1 MPRDGG
7 PTREKL
13 LDAALKLWAV
23 RGLEGTTLADINEA
37 AGQRNTSAIQ
47 YHFDGRDGL
56 IRAIYARF
64 VPGVIAHHEELL
76 ERARTSRRVRP
87 AAEAIVLPLGKLLTG
102 DWRDR
107 AFVELLAQMFAGT
120 QISDPQWV
128 DLVGIQLVRRNG
140 EGVIGE
146 VDALILDRIAPLPPP
161 LGIMRLTVASHFVAR
176 SLADFARHWDK
187 HGPQGSEDPEL
198 FISNLVDMFIA
209 TLTAPVSA
217 SSSAVLA
224 TVNEKS
230 GRRSQS
236 IAAGARSLRKRSAS
250 PTSAGRPHAK

>member
-1 MPRDGG
+1 
-7 PTREKL
+7 
-13 LDAALKLWAV
+13 
-23 RGLEGTTLADINEA
+23 LEGTTLADINEA

-56 IRAIYARF
+56 IRAIYQRF
-64 VPGVIAHHEELL
+64 VPRVIDHHEELL

-87 AAEAIVLPLGKLLTG
+87 AAEALVLPLGKLLTG

-107 AFVELLAQMFAGT
+107 AFVELFAQMFAGT
-120 QISDPQWV
+120 QISDPQWG
-128 DLVGIQLVRRNG
+128 DLAGVRLVRRNG

-146 VDALILDRIAPLPPP
+146 AESLLLDRIAPLPAP
-161 LGIMRLTVASHFVAR
+161 LAIMRISVASHFVSR

-187 HGPQGSEDPEL
+187 HGPRRSDDPQL

-217 SSSAVLA
+217 STSAVLA
-224 TVNEKS
+224 TVNEKP
-230 GRRSQS
+230 GRRTQS
-236 IAAGARSLRKRSAS
+236 LAARARNPRKRPGTRVRISAK
-250 PTSAGRPHAK
+250 PD

>member
-1 MPRDGG
+1 
-7 PTREKL
+7 
-13 LDAALKLWAV
+13 
-23 RGLEGTTLADINEA
+23 LEGTTLADINEA

-56 IRAIYARF
+56 IRAIYQRF
-64 VPGVIAHHEELL
+64 MPRVIAHHEELL

-87 AAEAIVLPLGKLLTG
+87 AAEAIVLPLGRLLTG

-120 QISDPQWV
+120 QINDPQWT
-128 DLVGIQLVRRNG
+128 DLVGMQLVHRNG
-140 EGVIGE
+140 EGDIGE
-146 VDALILDRIAPLPPP
+146 VDALILDRVAPLPAP
-161 LGIMRLTVASHFVAR
+161 LAMMRLSVASHFVAR
-176 SLADFARHWDK
+176 SMADFARQWDK
-187 HGPQGSEDPEL
+187 HGARQSDDPQL

-224 TVNEKS
+224 TVDEKP
-230 GRRSQS
+230 GRRTQS
-236 IAAGARSLRKRSAS
+236 LAGRARSPRKRPGTQVRISAES
-250 PTSAGRPHAK
+250 D

>member
-64 VPGVIAHHEELL
+64 VPRVMADYEELVQ
-76 ERARTSRRVRP
+76 RAKASRRVRP
-87 AAEAIVLPLGKLLTG
+87 AAEAIVLPLGKLITG

-107 AFVELLAQMFAGT
+107 AFVEIFAQMLAGT
-120 QISDPQWV
+120 RISDPQWAN
-128 DLVGIQLVRRNG
+128 LVEIPVVRRNG
-140 EGVIGE
+140 EGEIGE
-146 VDALILDRIAPLPPP
+146 GEALLLDRIPPLPAPLAT
-161 LGIMRLTVASHFVAR
+161 IRMTVAGTFVAR
-176 SLADFARHWDK
+176 SLADFCRHWDK
-187 HGPQGSEDPEL
+187 HGPRGSDDPQL

-209 TLTAPVSA
+209 TMTAPVSA
-217 SSSAVLA
+217 STSAALA
-224 TVNEKS
+224 ATDDQHP
-230 GRRSQS
+230 RRSR
-236 IAAGARSLRKRSAS
+236 GVN
-250 PTSAGRPHAK
+250 GRPHRLTQAGKPRKRKQA

>member
-1 MPRDGG
+1 VPRDGG

-56 IRAIYARF
+56 IRAIFQRF
-64 VPGVIAHHEELL
+64 VPPLTAHYDELVA
-76 ERARTSRRVRP
+76 RARTSKRARP
-87 AAEAIVLPLGKLLTG
+87 AAEAIILPLGRLLTG

-107 AFVELLAQMFAGT
+107 AFVEFFAEMFAGT
-120 QISDPQWV
+120 RISDPQWV
-128 DLVGIQLVRRNG
+128 DLAGVQLVRRNG
-140 EGVIGE
+140 EGVLGE
-146 VDALILDRIAPLPPP
+146 AEGLLLDRIPPLPVP
-161 LGIMRLTVASHFVAR
+161 LAIMRLTVAHHFVTR

-187 HGPQGSEDPEL
+187 HGPGRSDDPEL
-198 FISNLVDMFIA
+198 FVANLVDMHIA

-217 SSSAVLA
+217 STSAVLA
-224 TVNEKS
+224 KANEKHD
-230 GRRSQS
+230 RRSPILS
-236 IAAGARSLRKRSAS
+236 CRSSRKAIVEQPLTRN
-250 PTSAGRPHAK
+250 